1 MNEISLR
8 VTIATI
14 AADLRLTAEE
24 YKATCEW
31 LLEWFQEGQELDKV
45 EEEGSVTHL
54 STVN

>member
-14 AADLRLTAEE
+14 VADMKCSTEE
-24 YKATCEW
+24 YKETCQW
-31 LLEWFQEGQELDKV
+31 LLEWFQEGQNLDKV